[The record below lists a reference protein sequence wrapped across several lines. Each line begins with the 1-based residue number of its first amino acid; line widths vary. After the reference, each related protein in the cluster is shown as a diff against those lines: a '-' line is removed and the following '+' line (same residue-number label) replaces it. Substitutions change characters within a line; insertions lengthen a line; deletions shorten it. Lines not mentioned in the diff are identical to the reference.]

1 MGTGSSATNES
12 VSLTISA
19 ARSSNDLLRVTLAAL
34 LRIHQINPSEMG
46 DLSASIQEKTAEM
59 IDSGSEVVIDYRIEA
74 NQVVVDLTGNGQT
87 MRMGAPRR

>member
-1 MGTGSSATNES
+1 
-12 VSLTISA
+12 
-19 ARSSNDLLRVTLAAL
+19 
-34 LRIHQINPSEMG
+34 MG